1 MDVNKAIE
9 NLRRKGFKVT
19 YFETGAEAAEY
30 ICQGCAGHSVGIGG
44 MKTALDIGLI
54 EKLHKVSEV
63 YSLSAGRTP
72 EGYKKAAEA
81 DIYLTSAN
89 AISETG
95 EIINIDGFGN
105 RVSSTLFGHEKVYI
119 VAGVN
124 KLEPDIPSAMHRARN
139 IAAPL
144 NARRLGKNTPCAK
157 SDELKCYDCSSPE
170 RICRAFVIT
179 ERPMRGAD
187 NEVVLINESL
197 GF

>member
-1 MDVNKAIE
+1 MDVKKAIE
-9 NLRRKGFKVT
+9 NLSRKGFKVT
-19 YFETGAEAAEY
+19 YFETGAEAADY
-30 ICQGCAGHSVGIGG
+30 ICRGCAGRTVGIGG
-44 MKTALDIGLI
+44 MKTAVDIGLI
-54 EKLHKVSEV
+54 EKLHEVSTV

-89 AISETG
+89 AIAETG

-105 RVSSTLFGHEKVYI
+105 RVSSLLFGHEKVYI

-124 KLEPDIPSAMHRARN
+124 KLEPDLTSAMHRARN

-144 NARRLGKNTPCAK
+144 NAKRLHKKTPCAA
-157 SDELKCYDCSSPE
+157 SEELKCFDCSSPE
-170 RICRAFVIT
+170 RICRSFVIT